1 MEHNFCFQAMPEK
14 PSLRTKF
21 LKFSCLLSGQRC
33 LGLGADPVS
42 PPTMPRPVA
51 VMLVTPFHSA
61 AALGRARR

>member
-1 MEHNFCFQAMPEK
+1 MEHNSGFQAMLGK

-21 LKFSCLLSGQRC
+21 LKFFCLLSGQRC

-42 PPTMPRPVA
+42 RPPMPRLVA